1 MWELFKYIRNIEIAK
16 DSVKKNKV
24 KKIEGKL
31 KKQMFNQNFKPN

>member
-24 KKIEGKL
+24 KANPKQI
-31 KKQMFNQNFKPN
+31 KKTDVQSKF